1 MNRGR
6 KLQAAETPG
15 RIDLAHTVKII
26 SGGQTGVDRGA
37 LDAALELDVA
47 CGGHC
52 PKGRL
57 AEDGEIP
64 ERYPLEAI
72 ESTHYPDRTLKN
84 VQDSDGTLV
93 VHFGVIEGGTA
104 FTLKCCETERKPH
117 VAVDTSTADMQQTV
131 VEIAEFVRDNKIE
144 VLNVAGPRASKVPDA
159 RRTTYTLLRN
169 LIEELQ
175 TADSRPQT

>member
-1 MNRGR
+1 
-6 KLQAAETPG
+6 
-15 RIDLAHTVKII
+15 
-26 SGGQTGVDRGA
+26 
-37 LDAALELDVA
+37 
-47 CGGHC
+47 
-52 PKGRL
+52 
-57 AEDGEIP
+57 
-64 ERYPLEAI
+64 
-72 ESTHYPDRTLKN
+72 
-84 VQDSDGTLV
+84 
-93 VHFGVIEGGTA
+93 
-104 FTLKCCETERKPH
+104 